1 MLDELTKREVTKA
14 SNQLIKEKLIELL
27 TTGDEALRC
36 YAARAIG
43 MGNVVEAQKQLDE
56 CLYHDD
62 PDVVVDSA
70 DALVA
75 IGSGDYASLCDVAK
89 HHPESDARISAMTA
103 IATQHLHD
111 PQSPHHEDA
120 LTTLHGIATG
130 RQNEDTWGMSSDWD
144 DWWDLQLIAVKLLSD
159 CELQSNLALFTELL
173 THDPEPEL
181 ESALYNGIAKVSATH
196 IIDQLDTATLMKK
209 RRLARAL
216 THSTEQ
222 IATVFLFK
230 LLREED
236 DELVSIAIKSLCAR
250 GATEYQWD
258 IIRCLKMPSAMI
270 QKSVI
275 SEIDKLGSADQLDL
289 ERLFHFAQQADEA
302 ALPAIFDIISKHQGA
317 INEKHNAW
325 LSDVLLSSDES
336 IVLATVEM
344 IISKTSN
351 HDEQHPLRD
360 IAAERCY
367 EMAQKRSL
375 SLEHQ
380 TAFIRL
386 LINFDYEHAKFEHS
400 PYPLSL
406 IDMIN
411 EERAGI
417 TLQQAIIEVM
427 VQDQSG
433 VARKWVRD
441 LMFGFEEQSDVITS
455 TQNQEEPAN
464 DGDNEVATL
473 EQLLDQHDSAL
484 PSIEDSEQP
493 PQVANTSTLSVI
505 QQSNVVSMLHA
516 EQVKP
521 EKPIVE
527 MVEELDPE
535 FGEYSQIVKDHFN
548 TSDNLQLNRR
558 KIAKIPQATQ
568 RVLVIRSLGL
578 LPKKASVELLIEA
591 LLGATVEE
599 QREILLALSHIAN
612 KKRIPEVRSAI
623 GSVGNAMHLG
633 DPLTK
638 QAATK
643 LLAYLPL
650 NKALPL
656 FMVGISD
663 KDEHVRCSS
672 LMALK
677 QQIEHK
683 KIPASSRDS
692 TISRLIYCFEDS
704 AGGVRRLA
712 LQIVA
717 LIADDDDAL
726 ESMIDLAITDEEAN
740 AIAATALYQQRDK
753 VLPRLA
759 QKMKL
764 AEQQQ
769 QPLCIQLAG
778 RLLAS

>member
-1 MLDELTKREVTKA
+1 MLDELSKREVTTK
-14 SNQLIKEKLIELL
+14 SNQLIQKALIELL
-27 TTGDEALRC
+27 ATGDEAQRC

-43 MGNVVEAQKQLDE
+43 VGKITGAQKQLDE
-56 CLYHDD
+56 CLYHQD

-70 DALVA
+70 DALIA
-75 IGSGDYASLCDVAK
+75 IGRGDYASLCDVAK

-103 IATQHLHD
+103 IATQHLSN
-111 PQSPHHEDA
+111 PQSVHHEDA
-120 LTTLHGIATG
+120 LTTLQGIATG

-144 DWWDLQLIAVKLLSD
+144 DWWDLQLVAVTLLSNSK
-159 CELQSNLALFTELL
+159 LPSNLTLFTDLL
-173 THDPEPEL
+173 TLDPEPEL
-181 ESALYNGIAKVSATH
+181 ESALYNGIARVSATH
-196 IIDQLDTATLMKK
+196 IIDQLNTASLMKK

-216 THSTEQ
+216 SHSNEQ
-222 IATVFLFK
+222 LSTVFLFK

-236 DELVSIAIKSLCAR
+236 EELVSIAIKSLCAR

-258 IIRCLKMPSAMI
+258 IIRCLKMPSGMI
-270 QKSVI
+270 QKTVI
-275 SEIDKLGSADQLDL
+275 SEIEKLGSADQLDL
-289 ERLFHFAQQADEA
+289 ERLFHFAQQADEG
-302 ALPAIFDIISKHQGA
+302 ALPAIFEIISKHQGT
-317 INEKHNAW
+317 INDEHFAW
-325 LSDVLLSSDES
+325 LTDVLLSSDAC
-336 IVLATVEM
+336 IVLATIDM
-344 IISKTSN
+344 IIKKTDGDN
-351 HDEQHPLRD
+351 EQRNPLRET
-360 IAAERCY
+360 AAARCY

-380 TAFIRL
+380 TAFIRQL
-386 LINFDYEHAKFEHS
+386 VNFNYQQPEYEHS
-400 PYPLSL
+400 PYPLTL
-406 IDMIN
+406 IDMLN
-411 EERAGI
+411 QECAGI

-427 VQDQSG
+427 VQDKSG

-441 LMFGFEEQSDVITS
+441 LMFGLEEQSEVITTS
-455 TQNQEEPAN
+455 QSGDENN
-464 DGDNEVATL
+464 DENPVSTL
-473 EQLLDQHDSAL
+473 EQLLEQHDNAL
-484 PSIEDSEQP
+484 PSIEDGEQA
-493 PQVANTSTLSVI
+493 PQIANTSTLSAI

-516 EQVKP
+516 EEAKP

-578 LPKKASVELLIEA
+578 QPEVTSVELLIDA
-591 LLGATVEE
+591 LLGATAEE
-599 QREILLALSHIAN
+599 QREILLALSHIAS
-612 KKRIPEVRSAI
+612 KKRIPEVRNAI

-638 QAATK
+638 QAASK

-683 KIPASSRDS
+683 KIPTSLRDS
-692 TISRLIYCFEDS
+692 TISRLVYCFEDS

-717 LIADDDDAL
+717 LITDDDDTL
-726 ESMIDLAITDEEAN
+726 ESMINLAITDDEAN
-740 AIAATALYQQRDK
+740 SIAATALYQQRDK
-753 VLPRLA
+753 VLARLA

-764 AEQQQ
+764 AKQQQ

-778 RLLAS
+778 RLLIS